1 MTIVYGTRDHWDRV
15 AGVRGAASTDVSV
28 ALGASMLEGRALTR
42 RRLLDVGTGNGN
54 LPIRAALAGAEALGI
69 DITEPG
75 VRLAAA
81 NADEKLRDPDVRG
94 RVSFR
99 AMDVAALDLPDRS
112 FDVITVLKTIWCLP
126 DIPAASRE
134 LRRVLA
140 PNGDLVIQLWSSAED
155 CSLLM
160 VGATLLAEYVTGMH
174 MPEGYRGPFGVTPRY
189 MRGVLTRA
197 GFTRFSMRRH
207 AFTAEFGSPEEYW
220 ALVRS
225 LAGSAY
231 YALTL
236 LDAAQRRELDARL
249 WEALEPV
256 REGDCASLDLEWIVL
271 TTGYDESLRL
281 LGDSGQERGRT

>member
-1 MTIVYGTRDHWDRV
+1 MSDGAIVYGTREHWDRV
-15 AGVRGAASTDVSV
+15 AGVRGVASTDVSV
-28 ALGASMLEGRALTR
+28 ALGSSMLEGRSLGR
-42 RRLLDVGTGNGN
+42 RRVLDVGTGNGN
-54 LPIRAALAGAEALGI
+54 LPIRAALAGAQALGI

-81 NADEKLRDPDVRG
+81 NADSKLEDPDVRA

-99 AMDVAALDLPDRS
+99 AMDASALDLPDRS
-112 FDVITVLKTIWCLP
+112 VDLITVLKTIWCLP
-126 DIPAASRE
+126 DIPAACRE

-140 PNGDLVIQLWSSAED
+140 PGGDLVIQLWGSADD

-160 VGATLLAEYVTGMH
+160 VGASLLAEYVTGMH
-174 MPEGYRGPFGVTPRY
+174 MPAGYRGPFGVTPRY

-197 GFTRFSMRRH
+197 GFTRFSVRRH
-207 AFTAEFGSPEEYW
+207 SFEAEFSSPDEYW
-220 ALVRS
+220 TLVRS

-236 LDAAQRRELDARL
+236 LGPEQRSELDARL

-256 REGDCASLDLEWIVL
+256 REGDHASLDLEWLVL
-271 TTGYDESLRL
+271 TTGYDEKLRL
-281 LGDSGQERGRT
+281 VDER